1 MSEPQPHRKMTLKQ
15 ELVLN
20 LLTKTNKSL
29 KDIAATAKTSKSTI
43 YRCAD
48 KYLGPGFMQKRKE
61 MIEVNKIAEAAGK
74 GPVLAFDNNDDLVNI
89 VESTKQEALPCRAAA
104 LPCPSAM
111 VESCEEPKTEDDGR
125 NDGSAL
131 AEAGFRKRRQ
141 VESTYSKISAPVS
154 HQAKPCDDG
163 RITID
168 CEGIK
173 ISWTEPA
180 ADKRAGVIL
189 QVLREFKG
197 LRDGHE

>member
-1 MSEPQPHRKMTLKQ
+1 MSEPQPHPKMTLKQ

-29 KDIAATAKTSKSTI
+29 NDIAATAKASKSTI

-48 KYLGPGFMQKRKE
+48 QYLGLGFMQKRKE

-89 VESTKQEALPCRAAA
+89 VESTKQEALPCRAEA

-111 VESCEEPKTEDDGR
+111 AESCEEPKTEDDGR

-141 VESTYSKISAPVS
+141 DESTYSRVSAPMIR
-154 HQAKPCDDG
+154 QAKPCDDG
-163 RITID
+163 RITIE
-168 CEGIK
+168 CRGIK
-173 ISWTEPA
+173 ISWTEAA
-180 ADKRAGVIL
+180 ADRRTEQIL
-189 QVLREFKG
+189 QVLRELKG
-197 LRDGHE
+197 LRDER